1 MIPRAARI
9 HRRSPHSS
17 RGKSGGPLA
26 GGPGGAEDDRRP
38 ARPWCIMTITALGDQ
53 AVFAAFAVE
62 ADALRFAAAVR
73 AAGLP
78 GVVDV
83 VTAYF
88 TVAVFYDLA
97 RTRYA
102 RLAPDLERLHAT
114 SKNVSPTDAGRAHV
128 IPCCYVLGPD
138 LA

>member
-1 MIPRAARI
+1 
-9 HRRSPHSS
+9 
-17 RGKSGGPLA
+17 
-26 GGPGGAEDDRRP
+26 
-38 ARPWCIMTITALGDQ
+38 MTITALGDQ
-53 AVFAAFAVE
+53 AVFAAFAAE

-83 VTAYF
+83 VAAYF

-102 RLAPDLERLHAT
+102 RLVPDLERLHAT
-114 SKNVSPTDAGRAHV
+114 SKNVPLTDAGRAHV
-128 IPCCYVLGPD
+128 IPCCYVLGGPGPRRRPHRPCRRPT
-138 LA
+138 